1 MKRRKIIVLCLL
13 AVTIVLEF
21 LPYGAV
27 IIFGNPD
34 GTRNRE
40 TFSYFDLRPYGY
52 ANFAPLIT
60 AILTSV
66 LFIMFLVYMFN
77 NNPELYKRVKG
88 VSIAT
93 VIVSF
98 MPLLRGVKN
107 YTVTGFAISV
117 ALLLVFIILQLKDK
131 KCVEKT

>member
-1 MKRRKIIVLCLL
+1 MKKKRIIVLCLL
-13 AVTIVLEF
+13 AIAIVLEL

-27 IIFGNPD
+27 LIFGNPD

-66 LFIMFLVYMFN
+66 LLFMFVVYMFN
-77 NNPELYKRVKG
+77 NNAELYKKIKG
-88 VSIAT
+88 VSIAA

-98 MPLLRGVKN
+98 MPLLRGLEN
-107 YTVTGFAISV
+107 YSVTGFAISV
-117 ALLLVFIILQLKDK
+117 VLLVVCIVLQLKGFNRL
-131 KCVEKT
+131 CR

>member
-1 MKRRKIIVLCLL
+1 LKKKRIIVLCLL
-13 AVTIVLEF
+13 AIAIVLEL

-27 IIFGNPD
+27 LIFGNPD

-66 LFIMFLVYMFN
+66 LLFMFVVYMFN
-77 NNPELYKRVKG
+77 NNAELYKKIKG
-88 VSIAT
+88 VSIAA

-98 MPLLRGVKN
+98 MPLLRGLEN
-107 YTVTGFAISV
+107 YSVTGFAISV
-117 ALLLVFIILQLKDK
+117 VLLVVCIVLQLKGFNRL
-131 KCVEKT
+131 CR